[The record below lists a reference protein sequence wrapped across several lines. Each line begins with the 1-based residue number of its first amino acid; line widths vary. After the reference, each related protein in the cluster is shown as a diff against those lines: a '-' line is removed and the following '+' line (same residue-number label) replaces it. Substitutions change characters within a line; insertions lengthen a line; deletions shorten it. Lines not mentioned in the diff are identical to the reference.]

1 MKRILS
7 KLSKETRCYILS
19 ALMIFDGFEE
29 LDYTTE
35 IRGEMHLDILHLTK
49 SDVENFA
56 IPSYAQIVAHIKSI
70 SDHELRDW
78 IITNTYSPVLKSR
91 RNDALQ
97 TFLKFCSD
105 LGWDAKEIK
114 DTMKTTEE
122 LWDLKPM
129 NYNFRNVPAN
139 NDATSGCFSTIAIF
153 FICIAIITIALQ

>member
-19 ALMIFDGFEE
+19 ALMFFDGFEE

-35 IRGEMHLDILHLTK
+35 IIGEMHLDVLDLTK

-70 SDHELRDW
+70 SDYELRDW

-97 TFLKFCSD
+97 TFFKFCSD
-105 LGWDAKEIK
+105 LGWDANEIK

-129 NYNFRNVPAN
+129 NYNLRNVPAN

>member
-1 MKRILS
+1 M
-7 KLSKETRCYILS
+7 
-19 ALMIFDGFEE
+19 
-29 LDYTTE
+29 
-35 IRGEMHLDILHLTK
+35 
-49 SDVENFA
+49 
-56 IPSYAQIVAHIKSI
+56 AHIKSI
-70 SDHELRDW
+70 SDYELRDW

-91 RNDALQ
+91 RNDAFQ

-105 LGWDAKEIK
+105 LGWDANEIK

-139 NDATSGCFSTIAIF
+139 NDATSGCFSTIALF